1 MKKNILLFSFLV
13 ILLGIFST
21 TWGDLIT
28 IGDSNATT
36 NDQIPINRFYNY
48 STYEMLYTSSEIGAP
63 YIINKVAFYKYSGST
78 TVTINNVSI
87 YMMILQCFLFA
98 YNYSIFSLYRL
109 FSCLFWIIS

>member
-36 NDQIPINRFYNY
+36 NDQIPINRF
-48 STYEMLYTSSEIGAP
+48 
-63 YIINKVAFYKYSGST
+63 
-78 TVTINNVSI
+78 
-87 YMMILQCFLFA
+87 
-98 YNYSIFSLYRL
+98 
-109 FSCLFWIIS
+109 